1 MMFGNEEFARRWGQI
16 YKAIRGKCDFLLWS
30 EDIDLSG
37 GPAVIARAG
46 GTNIPVTP
54 GSASAYR
61 LRSGW
66 GTPRLMAAWA
76 TTEDAGGCTTAYM
89 SNNKESRNILFQT
102 PFDLGDV
109 AFLDFTEIG
118 GMPLEEGSDMTA
130 LYDIATAAASQ
141 QTVCAMI
148 YYPQAEEKEIWPD
161 GGEVVQA
168 ISTTASV
175 TPTANTMSFPGD
187 DLISGFVAG
196 TDLPPGGSN
205 VYVASKVNT
214 FGTTNSDSCWG
225 LKHPDYADHIFMWPT
240 TRAVAYSHCWVS
252 GPGWVFK
259 GDNPP
264 LIGLYGQAGGAGV
277 CGFVLGILP

>member
-1 MMFGNEEFARRWGQI
+1 MFGNQEFARRWANI

-37 GPAVIARAG
+37 GPAEIARAG
-46 GTNIPVTP
+46 GMNLPVTP
-54 GSASAYR
+54 GSADYYR

-76 TTEDAGGCTTAYM
+76 TTEDAGGCVAAYLL
-89 SNNKESRNILFQT
+89 NNKESRNIYFNT
-102 PFDLGDV
+102 AFDLGDV
-109 AFLDFTEIG
+109 AFLDFSAIG
-118 GMPLEEGSDMTA
+118 GMPLEEGSDMGA
-130 LYDIATAAASQ
+130 LYDIATGAASQ

-148 YYPQAEEKEIWPD
+148 YYPDAPEKEIWPD
-161 GGEVVQA
+161 GAEVVQA
-168 ISTTASV
+168 VSLSASV

-205 VYVASKVNT
+205 VYVAASVST
-214 FGTTNSDSCWG
+214 SGTTNSDSCWG
-225 LKHPDYADHIFMWPT
+225 LKHPDYADHIFCWPT
-240 TRAVAYSHCWVS
+240 TRAVAYSQSWVT

-264 LIGLYGQAGGAGV
+264 LIGLYGQAGGASV
-277 CGFVLGILP
+277 VWFILGILP